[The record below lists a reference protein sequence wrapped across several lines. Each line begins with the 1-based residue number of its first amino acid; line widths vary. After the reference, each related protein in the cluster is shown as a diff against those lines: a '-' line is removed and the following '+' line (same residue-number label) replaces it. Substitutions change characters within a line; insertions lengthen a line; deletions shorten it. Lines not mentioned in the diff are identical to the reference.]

1 MPSGSE
7 PQDGSR
13 RRWYLVRASTDAI
26 PSSVRRFMR
35 RARQRRLRAAAP
47 WGLLA
52 ATAAV
57 LALLG
62 WLVFVSP
69 VLGVRQIEV
78 TGVLILDP
86 DQVKQAAAVA
96 NGTPLARVDS
106 DAVRSR
112 VGALPAA
119 GSVTVSRRW
128 PSTLVIVVVERTP
141 IGAVPN
147 GKQFDLLDGHGV
159 IFDTVPH
166 PPSGVVTIRLATPGP
181 QDESTQAA
189 LTVIAALTAKLRSE
203 LVTLVVDGPARIRL
217 ELRKDRIVTWGDAE
231 DSELKA
237 KVATALLAGPHKRI
251 DVSAPEVVTFR

>member
-57 LALLG
+57 LALFG

-78 TGVLILDP
+78 AGVLILDP
-86 DQVKQAAAVA
+86 DQVKQAAAVSQ
-96 NGTPLARVDS
+96 GTPLARVDA
-106 DAVRSR
+106 DAVRDR

-128 PSTLVIVVVERTP
+128 PSTLVITVVERTP
-141 IGAVPN
+141 VAAVPN
-147 GKQFDLLDGHGV
+147 GKHFDLLDGHGV
-159 IFDTVPH
+159 IFDTVPQ
-166 PPSGVVTIRLATPGP
+166 PPAGVFTVRLAAPGP
-181 QDESTQAA
+181 RDESTQAA
-189 LTVIAALTAKLRSE
+189 LAVIAALTPKLRSE

-217 ELRKDRIVTWGDAE
+217 ELRKDRVVTWGDAE
-231 DSELKA
+231 ESELKA
-237 KVATALLAGPHKRI
+237 KVATALLSGPHKRI
-251 DVSAPEVVTFR
+251 DVSAPDVVTFR